1 MWSFNRILNVTRF
14 DRNFVL
20 TLFDIISLYP
30 NREVADGI
38 IDFVV
43 RHYMCYVLWSTKL
56 KIFFETTA
64 ITFIRSICNGVSFV
78 RINRIAVNHSEAEK
92 TEALLQSLNTV
103 TGGRNL
109 TSKRTILLLCRPRYN
124 L

>member
-14 DRNFVL
+14 DRNSVL

-30 NREVADGI
+30 NREVSDGI

-43 RHYMCYVLWSTKL
+43 RYYMCYVLCSTK
-56 KIFFETTA
+56 FFFLLPHSSEVCVMESA
-64 ITFIRSICNGVSFV
+64 LYESIA
-78 RINRIAVNHSEAEK
+78 RAVNKSGTEK
-92 TEALLQSLNTV
+92 TEALLQSLKTV

-109 TSKRTILLLCRPRYN
+109 TSKRTILFPCRPRYN

>member
-14 DRNFVL
+14 NRNSVL

-30 NREVADGI
+30 NCEVSDGI

-43 RHYMCYVLWSTKL
+43 RYYMCYVLCSTKL
-56 KIFFETTA
+56 KFFFRQLLPHSSEVCVIESA
-64 ITFIRSICNGVSFV
+64 LYESIA
-78 RINRIAVNHSEAEK
+78 RAVNKSGTEK
-92 TEALLQSLNTV
+92 TEALLQSLKTV

-109 TSKRTILLLCRPRYN
+109 TSKKTILFPCRPRYN

>member
-30 NREVADGI
+30 NREVSDGI

-43 RHYMCYVLWSTKL
+43 RHYMCYVSWSTKL

-78 RINRIAVNHSEAEK
+78 RINRRAVNHSETEK
-92 TEALLQSLNTV
+92 NRGSSTV
-103 TGGRNL
+103 PENCHRREKFDIKKNNFA
-109 TSKRTILLLCRPRYN
+109 SM
-124 L
+124 

>member
-14 DRNFVL
+14 NRNSVL

-30 NREVADGI
+30 NREVSDGI

-43 RHYMCYVLWSTKL
+43 RYYMCYVLCSTKL
-56 KIFFETTA
+56 KFFFRQLLPHSSKVCVMESA
-64 ITFIRSICNGVSFV
+64 LYESIA
-78 RINRIAVNHSEAEK
+78 RAVNKSGTEK
-92 TEALLQSLNTV
+92 TEGLLQSLKTV

-109 TSKRTILLLCRPRYN
+109 TSKKTILFPRYN